1 MYVGTNT
8 NSVLPGACASSLISL
23 PPSPPMFVNVPSSNK
38 MFSPE
43 FCSVSLRTL
52 LPVSNNKL
60 SPASVDEPS
69 VPSNK
74 VAEVAVPF
82 ITIASSLELILASAL
97 GIECLLENR
106 PLKIVLDQSQHCL
119 HDQL

>member
-1 MYVGTNT
+1 
-8 NSVLPGACASSLISL
+8 
-23 PPSPPMFVNVPSSNK
+23 MFVNVPSSNK

-69 VPSNK
+69 VPSRR

-82 ITIASSLELILASAL
+82 ITIASSLELILAS
-97 GIECLLENR
+97 GFGTECLLENTYQ
-106 PLKIVLDQSQHCL
+106 PV
-119 HDQL
+119 